1 MSINIKQ
8 NPHNKASLNQNPRKK
23 HNQNQTRKDKQ
34 LQIKRLNQN
43 RNLIRKIRK
52 NQRTRNKKEIKNN
65 LVQLEKEVKKI
76 NLLKNTNEYYDAN
89 ML

>member
-1 MSINIKQ
+1 MNINIKQ
-8 NPHNKASLNQNPRKK
+8 NPHNKANLNQNPRKK
-23 HNQNQTRKDKQ
+23 HNQNQTRKVKQ

-52 NQRTRNKKEIKNN
+52 NQRTRNKKVIKNN
-65 LVQLEKEVKKI
+65 LVQLEKEAKKI
-76 NLLKNTNEYYDAN
+76 NLLKNTNEYYDTN